1 MWFKAVRKIDAN
13 NKDTV
18 RKEWKLGVT
27 KKMFTFFRAYGK
39 GRWASDSTKLYT
51 GQGIG
56 PFMDLKI
63 ADDNGRLP
71 RIARKKRVPKVVE
84 VIEEEPW

>member
-1 MWFKAVRKIDAN
+1 MWFTALRKIDGSN
-13 NKDTV
+13 RDTV

-27 KKMFTFFRAYGK
+27 KKWFTYLRAYGK
-39 GRWASDSTKLYT
+39 GRWTTDETRQFQ

-56 PFMDLKI
+56 PFMELKI

-71 RIARKKRVPKVVE
+71 RLERAVRKPKVIRVE
-84 VIEEEPW
+84 K

>member
-27 KKMFTFFRAYGK
+27 KKMFTFFRAYGR

-51 GQGIG
+51 G
-56 PFMDLKI
+56 
-63 ADDNGRLP
+63 
-71 RIARKKRVPKVVE
+71 
-84 VIEEEPW
+84 